1 MCEYEN
7 PSACW
12 QRILCQK
19 DHHPHFEM
27 LTQFAVYLSDLQWSV
42 VPQSNMQLVVK
53 SLKPHAQLDGI
64 RGITESFNLTMRLI
78 NIADSSRKT
87 RTKMSQNA
95 NQMDVA
101 TRMVHKYFEKVQDST
116 DLSLV
121 LWEPTQCKQ
130 NGQTL

>member
-1 MCEYEN
+1 
-7 PSACW
+7 
-12 QRILCQK
+12 
-19 DHHPHFEM
+19 M

-42 VPQSNMQLVVK
+42 VPSSNMELVK

-95 NQMDVA
+95 KLDGCCN
-101 TRMVHKYFEKVQDST
+101 
-116 DLSLV
+116 
-121 LWEPTQCKQ
+121 Q
-130 NGQTL
+130 NGTQIF